1 MCFDGSGG
9 HAPPAA
15 RHLFPDS
22 AGRLVRLFRF
32 PFRLGQRGIAP
43 LCARALSAPASGRA
57 RRAARPPRRR
67 PSAAPGRPVDTPA
80 LDVFVDVLQNSSD
93 VFRHRLLPL
102 SSQSRSAAQ
111 R

>member
-1 MCFDGSGG
+1 MGPVAMLRPPPGTSSQTQPDGR
-9 HAPPAA
+9 PAY
-15 RHLFPDS
+15 S
-22 AGRLVRLFRF
+22 VF